1 MMKLFRF
8 QGVHGNHLKIP
19 SALEGMAA
27 GLFVG
32 EANVEGA
39 EKKIPEPSL
48 ITGRSTERFIL

>member
-1 MMKLFRF
+1 MMQLFRF

-32 EANVEGA
+32 
-39 EKKIPEPSL
+39 
-48 ITGRSTERFIL
+48 